1 MADTGSTF
9 SDFFKN
15 TKQALKEL
23 QEVALGWN
31 KGFQDIVTSLDVLSR
46 QSVKTFAQSSEY
58 AEAFRQSFGGALT
71 DITAVS
77 DKAENIAQVLQQAA
91 EIQNSFARTFNTNLL
106 LTSKNL
112 SDFAIAAQAF
122 NIPADSM
129 AQFAEGLVTAGQSF
143 NDLPD
148 IMETTAN
155 KARVV
160 GVNVNAV
167 FDIVRNNLADLN
179 KFGFENG
186 VEGLARMAI
195 SAAGLRV
202 NLNTVFN
209 LADRLFDPEKTIEL
223 VAGFQRLGVAAGDL
237 ADPFR
242 LMYLAQNDTE
252 ELFNQVTRL
261 TEGFTFFN
269 EKTKQFELYPNAK
282 RDLRELEAL
291 TQISYNDLVKYSQQ
305 TERLRIIG
313 KDLKIGVNDEDRQFI
328 ANVAT
333 FSKERGGFEV
343 KLLTGQTKL
352 VSEINKDDIEGIK
365 QANRALSTEEIARA
379 QLNANE
385 AMKADMALIRAAVVG
400 PIAKQATVGSLVE
413 TMRGTSRTLAEGVRA
428 AIPEEQYSAGVK
440 NLFEGST
447 KVLQDLLSGQKT
459 FSDVVQDA
467 SIFGEQMSKG
477 FKQMITNISNFNPA
491 EAFTKEIT
499 QGNTL
504 IGVGTELANAL
515 KPTVEKIQSILSVPQ
530 TANINQNT
538 NVNFNKLT
546 VDISGNVN
554 VQGGKTSTQIGDE
567 LIQQGTLKTYI
578 EGIIKQQM
586 AQNTPNSVF
595 GLLPNAT
602 Q

>member
-1 MADTGSTF
+1 MANTGNTF
-9 SDFFKN
+9 SDFFTN

-23 QEVALGWN
+23 QDIALGWN
-31 KGFQDIVTSLDVLSR
+31 KGFADIVTSLDVLSR

-58 AEAFRQSFGGALT
+58 AEAFRQSLGGALT
-71 DITAVS
+71 DISAVS
-77 DKAENIAQVLQQAA
+77 DKAENIAQVLQQAS
-91 EIQNSFARTFNTNLL
+91 EIQNSFARTFNTNLI

-129 AQFAEGLVTAGQSF
+129 AQFAEGVVTAGQSI

-167 FDIVRNNLADLN
+167 FDIVRNNLSDIN

-252 ELFNQVTRL
+252 ELFKQVTNL
-261 TEGFTFFN
+261 TQGFTFFN

-343 KLLTGQTKL
+343 KLLTGETKL

-365 QANRALSTEEIARA
+365 QANRELSTEEIARA
-379 QLNANE
+379 QLSANE
-385 AMKADMALIRAAVVG
+385 AMKADMAAIRAAVVG
-400 PIAKQATVGSLVE
+400 PIAKQATVGSLLE
-413 TMRGTSRTLAEGVRA
+413 TIRGTTRTLSEGARA
-428 AIPEEQYSAGVK
+428 AIPEEKYSAGVK

-459 FSDVVQDA
+459 FVDVVQDA
-467 SIFGEQMSKG
+467 SVFGEQLSSG
-477 FKQMITNISNFNPA
+477 FKQMITNISNFNPVD
-491 EAFTKEIT
+491 AFTKEIT
-499 QGNTL
+499 QGNTF
-504 IGVGTELANAL
+504 IGVGTELANVL

-538 NVNFNKLT
+538 NVNFNRLN

-586 AQNTPNSVF
+586 AQNTPNPVF

>member
-1 MADTGSTF
+1 MATTGNTF
-9 SDFFKN
+9 SDFFIN

-23 QEVALGWN
+23 QEVAMGWN
-31 KGFQDIVTSLDVLSR
+31 QGFTAIVTSLDVLSR
-46 QSVKTFAQSSEY
+46 QSVKTFAQSSEF
-58 AEAFRQSFGGALT
+58 AEALRQSLGGSLT
-71 DITAVS
+71 EITAVS
-77 DKAENIAQVLQQAA
+77 NKAENIAMVLQQAA
-91 EIQNSFARTFNTNLL
+91 EIQKSFAQTFNTNLI

-122 NIPADSM
+122 NIPAESM

-155 KARVV
+155 KARSV
-160 GVNVNAV
+160 GVNVDAV
-167 FDIVRNNLADLN
+167 FNIVRNNLSDIN
-179 KFGFENG
+179 KFGFEKG

-195 SAAGLRV
+195 GAAGLRV

-223 VAGFQRLGVAAGDL
+223 VAAFQRMGVAAGDL

-252 ELFNQVTRL
+252 ELFNQVTKL
-261 TEGFTFFN
+261 TDGFSFFN

-282 RDLRELEAL
+282 RDLRELEGA

-313 KDLKIGVNDEDRQFI
+313 KDLKIGVDEEDRQFI
-328 ANVAT
+328 SNIAT
-333 FSKERGGFEV
+333 FNKQSGGFEV
-343 KLLTGQTKL
+343 KLLTGQSKL
-352 VSEINKDDIEGIK
+352 VSEINKDDIEGLK

-379 QLNANE
+379 QLSANE
-385 AMKADMALIRAAVVG
+385 AMMADMSAIRAAVVG
-400 PIAKQATVGSLVE
+400 PIAKQATVGSLIE
-413 TMRGTSRTLAEGVRA
+413 TMRGTTRTLSEGSRA
-428 AIPEEQYSAGVK
+428 AIPEQEYSAGVK
-440 NLFEGST
+440 KLFEGGT
-447 KVLQDLLSGQKT
+447 NVLQDLLSGQKT
-459 FSDVVQDA
+459 FSNVVQDA
-467 SIFGEQMSKG
+467 SIFGEQMTKG
-477 FKQMITNISNFNPA
+477 FKQMITNISNFNPV
-491 EAFTKEIT
+491 ESFTKEIT
-499 QGNTL
+499 KSNTFV
-504 IGVGTELANAL
+504 GVGTELANVL
-515 KPTVEKIQSILSVPQ
+515 KPTVDKIQSILSIPQ
-530 TANINQNT
+530 TSNINQNT
-538 NVNFNKLT
+538 NVNFNRLN

-554 VQGGKTSTQIGDE
+554 VKGEKASSQIGDE

-578 EGIIKQQM
+578 EGIIKQQL

-595 GLLPNAT
+595 GLLPDTT

>member
-1 MADTGSTF
+1 MATTGNTF
-9 SDFFKN
+9 SDFFIN

-23 QEVALGWN
+23 QEVAMGWN
-31 KGFQDIVTSLDVLSR
+31 QGFTAIVTSLDVLSR
-46 QSVKTFAQSSEY
+46 QSVKTFAQSSEF
-58 AEAFRQSFGGALT
+58 AEALRQSLGGSLT
-71 DITAVS
+71 EITAVS
-77 DKAENIAQVLQQAA
+77 NKAENIAMVLQQAA
-91 EIQNSFARTFNTNLL
+91 EIQKSFAQTFNTNLI

-122 NIPADSM
+122 NIPAESM

-155 KARVV
+155 KARSV
-160 GVNVNAV
+160 GVNVDAV
-167 FDIVRNNLADLN
+167 FNIVRNNLSDIN
-179 KFGFENG
+179 KFGFEKG

-195 SAAGLRV
+195 GAAGLRV

-223 VAGFQRLGVAAGDL
+223 VAAFQRMGVAAGDL

-252 ELFNQVTRL
+252 ELFNQVTKL
-261 TEGFTFFN
+261 TDGFSFFN

-282 RDLRELEAL
+282 RDLRELEAA

-313 KDLKIGVNDEDRQFI
+313 KDLKIGVDEEDRQFI
-328 ANVAT
+328 SNIAT
-333 FSKERGGFEV
+333 FNKQSGGFEV
-343 KLLTGQTKL
+343 KLLTGQSKL
-352 VSEINKDDIEGIK
+352 VSEINKDDIEGLK

-379 QLNANE
+379 QLSANE
-385 AMKADMALIRAAVVG
+385 AMMADMSAIRAAVVG
-400 PIAKQATVGSLVE
+400 PIAKQATVGSLIE
-413 TMRGTSRTLAEGVRA
+413 TMRGTTRTLSEGSRA
-428 AIPEEQYSAGVK
+428 AIPEQEYSAGVK
-440 NLFEGST
+440 KLFEGGT
-447 KVLQDLLSGQKT
+447 NVLQDLLSGQKT
-459 FSDVVQDA
+459 FSNVVQDA
-467 SIFGEQMSKG
+467 SIFGEQMTKG
-477 FKQMITNISNFNPA
+477 FKQMITNISNFNPV
-491 EAFTKEIT
+491 ESFTKEIT
-499 QGNTL
+499 KSNTFV
-504 IGVGTELANAL
+504 GVGTELANVL
-515 KPTVEKIQSILSVPQ
+515 KPTVDKIQSILSIPQ

-538 NVNFNKLT
+538 NVNFNRLN

-554 VQGGKTSTQIGDE
+554 VKGEKASSQIGDE

-578 EGIIKQQM
+578 EGIIKQQL

-595 GLLPNAT
+595 GLLPDTT